1 MSVDDAALA
10 FLEAGGVLT
19 PAVGE
24 AKWRCL
30 AVHSLVARLRKRG
43 YVIPCRHRYDAT
55 TRRKWGEYTLQR
67 PREPQQL
74 SFDNVHL

>member
-1 MSVDDAALA
+1 MSIDDAALQY
-10 FLEAGGVLT
+10 LLAGGVLT

-43 YVIPCRHRYDAT
+43 HTIPCQWRYDPQ
-55 TRRKWGEYTLQR
+55 TRRRWGEYRIAQ
-67 PREPQQL
+67 PQQMEL
-74 SFDNVHL
+74 VPSG